1 MMLQANQFQVKV
13 VAGNPDSPESVE
25 TKLKEWLAKRPNDT
39 IVQLLPFACASWPA
53 VLVVYQPSTRPE
65 KG

>member
-1 MMLQANQFQVKV
+1 MMLQAKQFQVKV

-25 TKLKEWLAKRPNDT
+25 RELKKWLADRPNDT
-39 IVQLLPFACASWPA
+39 IVQLLPFASESWPA
-53 VLVVYQPSTRPE
+53 VLVVYQPSTRPD